1 MRSKT
6 PLAMMELLV
15 MLLVFALAAALCVQ
29 VFVFADGDS
38 RRDAARDRAL
48 AEVQNA
54 AECLKSLR
62 GDYAAAAQILGGAWD
77 GACWT
82 IAWDEDW
89 TPVPEAESVYR
100 LEGVPET
107 SGTALLG
114 SAELT
119 AYTAAGEALCALRTA
134 WQEVDVHG

>member
-48 AEVQNA
+48 AEAQNA

-62 GDYAAAAQILGGAWD
+62 GDYAAAAQTLGGDWD
-77 GACWT
+77 GESWT

-89 TPVPEAESVYR
+89 APVSEAESAYR
-100 LEGVPET
+100 LEVLPGG
-107 SGTALLG
+107 GTALLG

-119 AYTAAGEALCALRTA
+119 AYTTDGEVLCALRTA
-134 WQEVDVHG
+134 WQEVDVHE

>member
-15 MLLVFALAAALCVQ
+15 MLLVFALAAAVCVQ

-62 GDYAAAAQILGGAWD
+62 GDYEAAAQALGGTWD
-77 GACWT
+77 GVCWT
-82 IAWDEDW
+82 IAWDDGW
-89 TPVPEAESVYR
+89 TQTSGGEAYR
-100 LEGVPET
+100 LEVLPET
-107 SGTALLG
+107 PATALLG
-114 SAELT
+114 AAELT
-119 AYTAAGEALCALRTA
+119 VYTAAGDALCTLRTA
-134 WQEVDVHG
+134 WQEVDGHA